1 MAVVALIPTGKME
14 HAALPPALTRLFP
27 DHDFVAWPPETHLD
41 GFTSEDVKR
50 LALAEPGPVP
60 TNLDELAAG
69 LVNAIFP
76 GRKGQRFDFAFVV
89 EDLELCNQGQPE
101 LVIGL
106 FRDTVSSYIRRTWPE
121 QSDRR
126 YEQVRERCS
135 FHLFRPM
142 TETYFFGDRDA
153 LRRRARANRT
163 SYPPT

>member
-76 GRKGQRFDFAFVV
+76 GAR
-89 EDLELCNQGQPE
+89 
-101 LVIGL
+101 
-106 FRDTVSSYIRRTWPE
+106 VSASTSRSLSKTWSSAIKASP
-121 QSDRR
+121 S
-126 YEQVRERCS
+126 S
-135 FHLFRPM
+135 
-142 TETYFFGDRDA
+142 
-153 LRRRARANRT
+153 
-163 SYPPT
+163 